1 MKSNIRGLLA
11 MAALF
16 SEGINEGDYKIHKR
30 PQAKA
35 HRQRPRKSR
44 GRTTDQ
50 IKVIKKRRK
59 KNRVSSKARRRK

>member
-11 MAALF
+11 MAALY
-16 SEGINEGDYKIHKR
+16 SEGINDGDYKIHES

-50 IKVIKKRRK
+50 NKVIKKRRK
-59 KNRVSSKARRRK
+59 KNRVSSKARRK

>member
-1 MKSNIRGLLA
+1 MKSHIAGILA
-11 MAALF
+11 MAALY
-16 SEGINEGDYKIHKR
+16 SGGINEMDYKIHER

-44 GRTTDQ
+44 GRTTDK